1 MIQRLL
7 ASAAVLAALAL
18 ATPAGAQTKMRFAHT
33 HPPGDTHHTAALRFA
48 ELVKQRTNNQID
60 IEVHPAGALGNDPG
74 LLQNIRLGALEMGFT
89 GNPFFTAFAP
99 KLNVLDLPFIFADHP
114 HVYRVVDG
122 AVGEKLLAELE
133 QNQIKGLAFWE
144 IGFRNLTNS
153 TRAINAPEDL
163 KGLKLRTTPN
173 PAHVAAFQAFGAIPT
188 PMPFTEVYL
197 ALQTKTVDGQENPIG
212 LIHAAKF
219 FEVQRH
225 LSLTNHA
232 YTVSI
237 IAMNL
242 PKFRGLP
249 AAQQKILV
257 DTAREAAQLQ
267 RKLNREVEGDALAKM
282 KQAGMQVVEKVDTEP
297 FRKTLGDKITQTYV
311 EKFGRELVDE
321 IAKARN

>member
-1 MIQRLL
+1 MIKRLL
-7 ASAAVLAALAL
+7 ASAALVAAVALAA
-18 ATPAGAQTKMRFAHT
+18 PAHAQTKLRFAHT
-33 HPPGDTHHTAALRFA
+33 HPTADTHHTAALRFA
-48 ELVKQRTNNQID
+48 ELVKQRTNNQIE
-60 IEVHPAGALGNDPG
+60 IEIHPAGALGNDPG
-74 LLQNIRLGALEMGFT
+74 ILQNIRLGTLDMGFT

-99 KLNVLDLPFIFADHP
+99 KLNVLDLPYIFADHA

-122 AVGEKLLAELE
+122 GVGDKLLADLE
-133 QNQIKGLAFWE
+133 QNQMKGLAFWE

-153 TRAINAPEDL
+153 SRAINGPDDL
-163 KGLKLRTTPN
+163 KGLKIRTTPN
-173 PAHVAAFQAFGAIPT
+173 PAHVAAFQTLGAIPT

-197 ALQTKTVDGQENPIG
+197 ALQTKTVDGQENPVA

-242 PKFRGLP
+242 AKFRGLP
-249 AAQQKILV
+249 AAQQKVLV
-257 DTAREAAQLQ
+257 DTAREAAQIQ
-267 RKLNREVEGDALAKM
+267 RKLNRDVEGDALTKM

-297 FRKTLGDKITQTYV
+297 FRKLLGEKITQTYV